1 MHFTRVHL
9 GLILGAALAASACQ
23 SADGGAETESN
34 LSGVEDAAEVGS
46 SESGSAADAV
56 AAIAASQDAA
66 AALEASAPVAQDGS
80 LEQETRRAELLQAMQ
95 VAQVDEYL
103 ARAENAEAAL
113 QFDRA
118 LSYLERALA
127 IDGDNPEVLKEY
139 QRIAALKGLP
149 GSDTAQLLVDDVERT
164 RLREEQ
170 MKADAE
176 NKLRRARIELERGR
190 YDQALAEADLA
201 LTTVKYAEAFVDWGD
216 IEQRAEALVAEAT
229 TAREERTEATR
240 QTAQREAAELLR
252 AQEARVR
259 QQDEARIARQLDQAI
274 AAFDLESYELAME
287 FSERV
292 LEEDPRNEMAREI
305 RDTSFEAG
313 REKANQNF
321 LRKKQVRFQEWRQEL
336 LEQRI
341 PYTKLLNVDQK
352 DWNELTEMRAG
363 RGVLGAAVDETGA
376 EDLAVLAQLRETRI
390 PNLVVDEIESLTEVI
405 DQVKLVSGIDMVVD
419 QAAEDA
425 AYDEAVLYTFN
436 LKNSTTVE
444 NALDLI
450 ADASGEEVTW
460 TVKYGAVLLTT
471 REKARGELEMVPHD
485 ISDLT
490 INLPNFLAPRL
501 DQLRLLDELED
512 DDGGSPFGSY
522 AEASTQLEQDRLVEL
537 IQQNVS
543 PASWEEEGVS
553 INAYNETTLVVR
565 HTRTIQ
571 LEVQRFL
578 EELRNFNSMMVT
590 IDTKFLT
597 VADNYLQQIGVDW
610 RGIDNPAVPFTD
622 LDDVTNGGEDD
633 ASLGFDNGGSGN
645 ANGNAAGNPSSGF
658 FYDDGEDGDFKGT
671 TQNFFNNP
679 LGEALSAVGGLTAQ
693 LQILDDANLSLI
705 FQLVEKT
712 SQIELVN
719 SQQLTV
725 YNSQQAAVSVIN
737 QQAYVQ
743 DFDVEVATFITI
755 ADPVINVLSE
765 GVSLQVTPTV
775 HHDRQALNLEVQPT
789 VARVVNLTPFSTSLA
804 NGGAPVEFTL
814 PELEIQALKTTA
826 VIPDGGTI
834 LIGGL
839 NRIRNTERRAEVP
852 WLANIPIAGFFFKQ
866 EGYSDENSS
875 LMILMQA
882 WITDVREEVA
892 GLEY

>member
-1 MHFTRVHL
+1 MHSNRVHL
-9 GLILGAALAASACQ
+9 GLILGAALATSACQ
-23 SADGGAETESN
+23 SADGG
-34 LSGVEDAAEVGS
+34 VEDQTS
-46 SESGSAADAV
+46 SADVTEASDNSGSAAAV
-56 AAIAASQDAA
+56 AAIAENQEQVGTES
-66 AALEASAPVAQDGS
+66 ASAPAPGATGQDGG
-80 LEQETRRAELLQAMQ
+80 LDQETRKALLKSQAQAAQ
-95 VAQVDEYL
+95 VAEYL
-103 ARAENAEAAL
+103 ALADSAESNQ

-127 IDGDNPEVLKEY
+127 LDGDNPVVLQNY
-139 QRIAALKGLP
+139 NRVAALLGVP
-149 GSDTAQLLVDDVERT
+149 GADSAQLLVDDVQRAE
-164 RLREEQ
+164 LRERQ
-170 MKADAE
+170 LLADAE
-176 NKLRRARIELERGR
+176 DKLRRARMMIDRGD
-190 YDQALAEADLA
+190 YAKAAAEADLA
-201 LTTVKYAEAFVDWGD
+201 LTTVKYAESFVDWGNV
-216 IEQRAEALVAEAT
+216 EERAEALLAEAT
-229 TAREERTEATR
+229 QAGEERAEADR
-240 QTAQREAAELLR
+240 LSAQREAAEQLR
-252 AQEARVR
+252 EQEARVR
-259 QQDEARIARQLDQAI
+259 AQEEARVARKLEQAI
-274 AAFDLESYELAME
+274 AAFELQSYDAAME
-287 FSERV
+287 FSEQV
-292 LEEDPRNEMAREI
+292 LEMDPRNEMARDI

-313 REKANQNF
+313 REKASENF
-321 LRKKQVRFQEWRQEL
+321 LRKKQNRFKQWRQEL

-341 PYTKLLNVDQK
+341 PFVDLLTVDA
-352 DWNELTEMRAG
+352 DNWNQLTEMRAG
-363 RGVLGAAVDETGA
+363 RGVLGAAVDETNA
-376 EDLAVLAQLRETRI
+376 EDLSVYAQLRETRI
-390 PNLVVDEIESLTEVI
+390 PNLVVDEVESLTEVVSQI
-405 DQVKLVSGIDMVVD
+405 QLVSGIDMVVD
-419 QAAEDA
+419 QAAEEA
-425 AYDEAVLYTFN
+425 AYDEAVLFTFN

-450 ADASGEEVTW
+450 ADAAGENVTW

-501 DQLRLLDELED
+501 DKLRLLDELED
-512 DDGGSPFGSY
+512 DDGGGPFGSY

-537 IQQNVS
+537 IQRNVS
-543 PASWEEEGVS
+543 PSSWEEEGVS
-553 INAYNETTLVVR
+553 INAYNDTTLVVR
-565 HTRTIQ
+565 HTRAIQ

-597 VADNYLQQIGVDW
+597 VSDNFLQQIGVDW
-610 RGIDNPAVPFTD
+610 RGIDNPAAPFTD

-658 FYDDGEDGDFKGT
+658 FYDDGPDGDFKGT
-671 TQNFFNNP
+671 TQNFFENP

-693 LQILDDANLSLI
+693 LQILDDANLSFI

-789 VARVVNLTPFSTSLA
+789 VARVVGLTPFSTSLA

-892 GLEY
+892 KLEY